1 MASTTFTSRA
11 VVRFIEAGNSA
22 NCATCGDMV
31 QFRARVKSQ
40 QVICN
45 VYNDGKWDRVE
56 HFHREC
62 YEAAGQPFGEADE
75 SQPLRPK
82 HRSAAAAP
90 AASATAAA

>member
-1 MASTTFTSRA
+1 MASTTQMTSRA

-22 NCATCGDMV
+22 MCASCGDAV
-31 QFRARVKSQ
+31 QFRARVKTQ

-45 VYNDGKWDRVE
+45 VYVDGKWDRVE

-62 YEAAGQPFGEADE
+62 YDTAKQPYGAPDE

-82 HRSAAAAP
+82 NRAA
-90 AASATAAA
+90 ATAAA